1 MFHEVDFLFQ
11 WYRWSF
17 KCLASYFTL
26 IFRSS
31 CPVLPFT
38 IYCCPSVRPLVP
50 GHFRFNSITTRWRMR
65 ALISRAVTPAPP
77 PPFPC
82 SAQPSAK
89 TASSWSRLVY
99 YIYVTVTGT
108 GRIAEVGPFWLVR
121 LRNTVHQY
129 RYQSWGTAI
138 FSSVLKLVNN
148 KWKVGVV
155 KDHTSR

>member
-99 YIYVTVTGT
+99 YIYITVP
-108 GRIAEVGPFWLVR
+108 GRIAEFGPVGLSGSVTLF
-121 LRNTVHQY
+121 T
-129 RYQSWGTAI
+129 STGTSHGEPQFFLLSLNLLTANG
-138 FSSVLKLVNN
+138 KLEL
-148 KWKVGVV
+148 
-155 KDHTSR
+155 